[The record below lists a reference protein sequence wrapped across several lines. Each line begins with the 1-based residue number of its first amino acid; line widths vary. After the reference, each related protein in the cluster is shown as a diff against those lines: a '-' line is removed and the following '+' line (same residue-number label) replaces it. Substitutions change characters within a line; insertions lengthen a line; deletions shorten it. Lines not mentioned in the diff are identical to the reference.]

1 MSEMSGRCTT
11 RAPTS
16 SSPSTKA
23 PSRTTTRWSA
33 LHTRRASTS
42 RPDSPSACRRC
53 RRSRST
59 PAASTATLS
68 WSTSTSSSTPDR
80 ARHAQPPTAAP
91 LGLRPGSLST
101 STRTWPHSSCAAA
114 RGTKFPALGVAQS
127 SRRSARPR
135 RRTACGAGCA
145 ATSRAGPGNSARRSV
160 ASRSTTRRPS
170 RPAPAGPRRPG
181 PPTSTAAA
189 ACCSPPGPANRGP
202 AAPRTRGA
210 AAVFGGGVAAGDA
223 AVPSLGVGRTAVLDG
238 RRLWVRRRAGRGA
251 R

>member
-1 MSEMSGRCTT
+1 VSEMSGRCTT

-59 PAASTATLS
+59 PARRRRRCPGRPRPAAQRLTAHVTLNHR
-68 WSTSTSSSTPDR
+68 P
-80 ARHAQPPTAAP
+80 QPPWPPAGNPVHKHPHLAP
-91 LGLRPGSLST
+91 QQLCRSPWHNVPG
-101 STRTWPHSSCAAA
+101 AG
-114 RGTKFPALGVAQS
+114 RGTS

-238 RRLWVRRRAGRGA
+238 RRLWVAAPGG
-251 R
+251 